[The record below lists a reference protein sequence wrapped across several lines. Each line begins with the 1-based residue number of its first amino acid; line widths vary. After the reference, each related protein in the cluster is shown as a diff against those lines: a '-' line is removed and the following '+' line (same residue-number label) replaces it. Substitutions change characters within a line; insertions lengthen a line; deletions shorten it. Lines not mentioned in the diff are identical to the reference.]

1 MTTYDI
7 TTTTIDPATLQD
19 GDIINCPYSG
29 AVKSI
34 TLPKGRY
41 KLECWGAQGGTG
53 YNTGVPGKGG
63 YSVGTLSVTEAT
75 ECFLYAGGSGAN
87 SSAGGFNGGGRRTT
101 YGGGGGASD
110 IRLGTDSLYARVI
123 VAGGGGS
130 VGLKGHNGGA
140 GGGTAG
146 VAGGVSSYASTA
158 GAGKAKYS
166 GSSTSTTSTAQTTAV
181 SALANTY
188 GGFGFGGNGATQVST
203 YRQYAGAG
211 GGGWYGGAGVWCGRS
226 NVQNMG
232 SGSGGS
238 GYVYTSGT
246 ASQYPD
252 GCLLIESDYLE
263 SASTTVGTSSFLSPT
278 GSSETG
284 HSGNGY
290 VRITIVELLNKAI
303 WMADG
308 EILAKIPITD
318 FPVTSPPD
326 ASKACYRYDWTVD
339 GEIIDTSTY
348 VPTDAVTIVA
358 SYYLWA
364 VTWMADG
371 SVVRM
376 DDLDDWPT
384 APPDVSKEYYR
395 YDWTL
400 DGVVVD
406 PTTMTL
412 TESTIFIAQYADN
425 AFTWEDGGIVL
436 RKDDVADWP
445 TDPPSTYQAGYQS
458 IWTVD
463 GDPVDLSEFIPTNG
477 TILAVVRYKW
487 VIPHLMVKIWDG
499 DPQEYF
505 KWIDMARIEY
515 NLNILAIGA
524 GTASVS
530 YDEPTRAKQ
539 FDWREAQKIENQLS
553 TLAEAV
559 TVNLDTPIETAWG
572 ELRTVSYVD
581 FERWESDFWQIYQA
595 MGGTGERIPAGTII
609 TTYSS
614 IAYAS
619 KWAESG
625 PYVQYQDAPGIYEDV
640 EAVAYISHTATDE
653 QVISAY
659 NGVLR
664 AEAVG
669 DRLLRIRAIGI
680 KPTIDIP
687 MKITIGGFR
696 LYQEVVLSVAGW
708 VGTGPW
714 TQTVTLPKA
723 VANAVIGVWEGM
735 SDDAVESMTNAILS
749 VSAISGTEVTIRCLG
764 EKPAI
769 ALNPII
775 MWEESE

>member
-1 MTTYDI
+1 MTAYDI
-7 TTTTIDPATLQD
+7 TTTTINVNNLVA
-19 GDIINCPYSG
+19 GDILNCPYSG

-34 TLPKGRY
+34 TLPKGKY
-41 KLECWGAQGGTG
+41 KLECWGAQGGYRSTTAYG
-53 YNTGVPGKGG
+53 GKGG
-63 YSVGTLSVTEAT
+63 YSVGTLAITEDT
-75 ECFLYAGGSGAN
+75 TFFMYAGGAGNTGGTS
-87 SSAGGFNGGGRRTT
+87 GGFNGGGRRAT
-101 YGGGGGASD
+101 YNGGGGASD

-130 VGLKGHNGGA
+130 DGATAKAGGA
-140 GGGTAG
+140 GGGTSGQAT
-146 VAGGVSSYASTA
+146 VASSYGTNNGPGTA
-158 GAGKAKYS
+158 TYS
-166 GSSTSTTSTAQTTAV
+166 GSSTSTTASSQSTATSSSTDI
-181 SALANTY
+181 Y
-188 GGFGFGGNGATQVST
+188 GGFGFGGNGVLRSSG
-203 YRQYAGAG
+203 YGGGG
-211 GGGWYGGAGVWCGRS
+211 GGGWYGGSGTYPD
-226 NVQNMG
+226 G
-232 SGSGGS
+232 SGDDDRGGSGGS
-238 GYVYTSGT
+238 GYVYTSST
-246 ASQYPD
+246 ASSYPS
-252 GCLLIESDYLE
+252 GCLLIASDYLE
-263 SASTTVGTSSFLSPT
+263 SASTTIGTSSFLSPT

-284 HSGNGY
+284 HSGDGY
-290 VRITIVELLNKAI
+290 VRITIVEITLGCA
-303 WMADG
+303 WVADG
-308 EILAKIPITD
+308 VTLATTPLAD
-318 FPVTSPPD
+318 FPMASPPD

-339 GEIIDTSTY
+339 GEVIDTSTY
-348 VPTDAVTIVA
+348 VPTEPVTIIA

-371 SVVRM
+371 IVKRM

-384 APPDVSKEYYR
+384 VPPDVSKKYYR

-412 TESTIFIAQYADN
+412 TESTIFIAQYTGN
-425 AFTWEDGGIVL
+425 AFTWEDGGTVL

-445 TDPPSTYQAGYQS
+445 TDPPSTYQSGYQS
-458 IWTVD
+458 VWTVD

-477 TILAVVRYKW
+477 TVLAVVRYKW

-515 NLNILAIGA
+515 NLNILAVGA
-524 GTASVS
+524 GTASAS

-609 TTYSS
+609 TTYS
-614 IAYAS
+614 IVAYAS

-625 PYVQYQDAPGIYEDV
+625 PYVQYQDAPGIFEDV

-669 DRLLRIRAIGI
+669 DRLMRIRAIGI

-735 SDDAVESMTNAILS
+735 SNDAVESMTNAILS

-764 EKPAI
+764 EKPDI
-769 ALNPII
+769 ALNPVI